1 MSAPILEVN
10 DLHVRFANG
19 VDALRGVSFALDRGE
34 ALAVIGESGAGKST
48 LAHSVLGLIQPP
60 EASGGVVVA
69 GNAMLGATDQRLRAV
84 RWSVVSLVP
93 QASAFNPVVPIGD
106 QIAEPLIEHAG
117 MSAAAAR
124 SRTNELAEEVLMDPS
139 LLGRYPEQLSGG
151 ERREALL
158 AMALA
163 LDPALVVLDEP
174 TSGVDPIGRVA
185 LLERIATLSR
195 SRGFALLIVS
205 HDLPAAAQLGA
216 RCMVLYAGEAM
227 ESGDRHAVIHQPAHP
242 YSRALVSAYPV
253 MTTTRDLRPIRGSPP
268 DPRAIPPGCP
278 FHPRCTQAE
287 DICRNQRPVLEP
299 SRDRLVAC
307 HFGGVRVLLA
317 ASEISKSFR
326 TAGRTVRALDAVSLT
341 VEHGETV
348 AIVGRSGSGKSTLAR
363 VISGHLHPDAG
374 RLVLGDPVL
383 GRPSASPGEL
393 RRQVQLVMQD
403 PWDALSPRLTVAEL
417 AREPLDI
424 AASKDAEQRRQAV
437 AEMLNAVGL
446 PTSGG
451 FLSAH
456 AHELSGGQL
465 QRIVLARALLAEPT
479 MLVADEPTSMLDPS
493 EQARL
498 LVVLRELQVEKGLA
512 LVLISHDISL
522 VRKVSDRIVVLES
535 GQLVEEG
542 RAEQVSGSPRSEAA
556 RLLVDAAPMLEH
568 PDGDPRPPS
577 APGGRWTR

>member
-69 GNAMLGATDQRLRAV
+69 GSAMLGATDQRLRAV

-242 YSRALVSAYPV
+242 YSRALISAYPV

-341 VEHGETV
+341 VEHGEAV

-383 GRPSASPGEL
+383 GRTSASPGEL

-568 PDGDPRPPS
+568 PGGDPRPPS

>member
-34 ALAVIGESGAGKST
+34 TLAVIGESGAGKST

-124 SRTNELAEEVLMDPS
+124 SRTHELAEEVLMDPS

-242 YSRALVSAYPV
+242 YSRALISAYPV

-268 DPRAIPPGCP
+268 DPRTIPPGCP

-363 VISGHLHPDAG
+363 VVSGHLHPDAG

-383 GRPSASPGEL
+383 GRASASPGEL

-424 AASKDAEQRRQAV
+424 AALKNPEQRRQAV

-568 PDGDPRPPS
+568 PGGDPRPPS